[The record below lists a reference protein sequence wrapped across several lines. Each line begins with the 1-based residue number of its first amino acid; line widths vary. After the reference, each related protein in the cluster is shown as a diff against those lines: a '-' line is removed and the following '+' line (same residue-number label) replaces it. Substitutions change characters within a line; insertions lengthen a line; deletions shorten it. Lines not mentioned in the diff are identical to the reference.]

1 MFMRQTWVDPRLAF
15 GNVYSKRN
23 LSVTGDIM
31 NQIWKPDT
39 VIANEKTLVVPE
51 HEFLLRINTDG
62 TVLYSQ
68 K

>member
-1 MFMRQTWVDPRLAF
+1 
-15 GNVYSKRN
+15 
-23 LSVTGDIM
+23 M

>member
-1 MFMRQTWVDPRLAF
+1 MFMGQTWIDPRLAF
-15 GNVYSKRN
+15 GKQYTKRN
-23 LSVTGDIM
+23 LTLTGNVI

-39 VIANEKTLVVPE
+39 VISNEKTLNVPE
-51 HEFLLRINTDG
+51 HEFLLRINSDG